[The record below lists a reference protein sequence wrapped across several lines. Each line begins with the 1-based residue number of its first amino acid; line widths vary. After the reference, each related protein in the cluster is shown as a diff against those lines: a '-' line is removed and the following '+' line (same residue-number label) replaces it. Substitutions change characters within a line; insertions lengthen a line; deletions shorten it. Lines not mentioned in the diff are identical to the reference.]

1 MNRIVE
7 KRQLSENVF
16 GMTIEAP
23 LIASERK
30 AGQFIILM
38 VDEEAGERIPLT
50 IADADEKA
58 GTISIIFQTVGATTM
73 KLSRK
78 EVGDSLPAVLGP
90 LGRPTDIRGA
100 NGEKPGHVV
109 CVGGGSGVA
118 PMHPIAQALKAAGNR
133 VTIIM
138 GARNKSLFVMLD
150 EMRAIAGDDLILM
163 TDDGSS
169 GRKGLVTEPLKELC
183 EAGAVDEVIAIGPP
197 IMMKFCALTTK
208 PYGVK
213 TVASLNT
220 IMIDGTGMCGGCR
233 VSVGGETKF
242 VCVDGPEFDAHQV
255 DWDLMLKRMGAFKPQ
270 EIAARDH
277 ACNLFK
283 GI

>member
-1 MNRIVE
+1 MNRILE

-23 LIASERK
+23 LIASARK

-50 IADADEKA
+50 IADADAKA

-78 EVGDSLPAVLGP
+78 QVGDSLPAVLGP
-90 LGRPTDIRGA
+90 LGRPTDIRGE

-109 CVGGGSGVA
+109 CVGGGIGVA

-213 TVASLNT
+213 TIASLNT

-233 VSVGGETKF
+233 VSVGGKTKF

>member
-109 CVGGGSGVA
+109 CVGGGIGVA

>member
-109 CVGGGSGVA
+109 CVGGGIGVA

-213 TVASLNT
+213 TIASLNT

-277 ACNLFK
+277 TCNLFK

>member
-1 MNRIVE
+1 MNCIKE
-7 KRQLSENVF
+7 KRQLSDNVF
-16 GMTIEAP
+16 FMKIDAP
-23 LIASERK
+23 LIARERK

-50 IADADEKA
+50 IADADETA

-73 KLSRK
+73 KLSRLN
-78 EVGDSLPAVLGP
+78 VGDSLAAVLGP

-109 CVGGGSGVA
+109 CVGGGIGVA

-138 GARNKSLFVMLD
+138 GARNKSLFVMED
-150 EMRAIAGDDLILM
+150 EMRRIAGDDLILM

-183 EAGAVDEVIAIGPP
+183 EAGAGDEVIAIGPP
-197 IMMKFCALTTK
+197 IMMKFCALATK

-233 VSVGGETKF
+233 VSVGGKTKF

-270 EIAARDH
+270 ETAARDH
-277 ACNLFK
+277 ICNLFK

>member
-109 CVGGGSGVA
+109 CVGGGIGVA

-213 TVASLNT
+213 TIASLNT

-242 VCVDGPEFDAHQV
+242 VCVDGPEFDAHKV